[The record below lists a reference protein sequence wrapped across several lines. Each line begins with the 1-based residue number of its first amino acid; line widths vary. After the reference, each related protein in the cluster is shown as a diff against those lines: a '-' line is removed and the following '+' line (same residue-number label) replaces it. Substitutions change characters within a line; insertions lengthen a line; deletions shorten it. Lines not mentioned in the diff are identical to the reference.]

1 MNMDSGGHMDRGQI
15 LEWLTDV
22 FSVQGRILT
31 LEDTRMSV
39 SEWDSLGALMLMSR
53 LEEDYGIIV
62 KAEEMAN
69 LNSVREICDI
79 LEMNKVSSR

>member
-1 MNMDSGGHMDRGQI
+1 MDRQQM

-22 FSVQGRILT
+22 FSVQGRTLT

-53 LEEDYGIIV
+53 LEEDHGIIV
-62 KAEEMAN
+62 KAEEMAG

-79 LEMNKVSSR
+79 LEMHKVNGR